1 MRAARA
7 TALVGLPLLLVAGC
21 GSIDLPALKP
31 ASSAKAMK
39 AGTFTKVVGGVAAE
53 TLAEDCVSV
62 VAQLFAPGSTYLVFH
77 QGAESELGAE
87 IEQRFRERGYSVDSG
102 YRKQEEVPEN
112 AAFVRF
118 VADEF
123 GGLVRLTVVVWGGEN
138 KEYTVLNRGYVIRRA
153 EVIPAGAWTKK
164 G

>member
-53 TLAEDCVSV
+53 TLAEDCSRRGPPIWCSTKERKANL
-62 VAQLFAPGSTYLVFH
+62 AQ
-77 QGAESELGAE
+77 
-87 IEQRFRERGYSVDSG
+87 R
-102 YRKQEEVPEN
+102 
-112 AAFVRF
+112 
-118 VADEF
+118 
-123 GGLVRLTVVVWGGEN
+123 
-138 KEYTVLNRGYVIRRA
+138 
-153 EVIPAGAWTKK
+153 
-164 G
+164 